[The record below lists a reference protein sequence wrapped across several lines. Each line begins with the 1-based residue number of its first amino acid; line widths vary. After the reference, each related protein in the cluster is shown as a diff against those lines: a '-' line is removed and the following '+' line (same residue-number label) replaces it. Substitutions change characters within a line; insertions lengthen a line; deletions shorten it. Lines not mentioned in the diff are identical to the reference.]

1 MIKKNFLL
9 LLIPIILFSS
19 SCVRNGGGY
28 KFPDKKI
35 VKVALILPGSI
46 NDSTWNSGSYNGL
59 KRFEADYKAEIAVV
73 ERVSKKDAEKVF
85 PKLAEKEFDLI
96 IGHSY
101 EYTSLLKKLAPLYP
115 KTFFCITGGE
125 TSRTPNLCSVNFKDE
140 QYGYLIGVVA
150 GLNTSTNKVG
160 IVVGDKIPA
169 VEKIIS
175 GLRKGL
181 KSVNPKA
188 DLIVS
193 YIDNWNDITKGREA
207 AIEEINT
214 GVDVITHFADIS
226 GIGVIKAAEES
237 DISAIGAL
245 SDQHE
250 LAPTTVISSGIQDLS
265 QLIFLI
271 CEHYYEHT
279 LEPIAYYYGLKD
291 QVIDI
296 APGYGNIDPT
306 TETRINRIK
315 AKLIDMET
323 SKKEEEKEN
332 KHKFVN

>member
-1 MIKKNFLL
+1 MKKFFLL
-9 LLIPIILFSS
+9 LLTSIVLFSS
-19 SCVRNGGGY
+19 SCARNNRGY

-35 VKVALILPGSI
+35 IKIALVLPGSI
-46 NDSTWNSGSYNGL
+46 SDSSWNSGSYNGL
-59 KRFEADYKAEIAVV
+59 KRFENDYKAEIAVV
-73 ERVSKKDAEKVF
+73 EKVSKEEAEKVF

-101 EYTSLLKKLAPLYP
+101 EYSTLLKKLAPLFP

-125 TSRTPNLCSVNFKDE
+125 ISKIPNLCSVNFKNE

-150 GLNTSTNKVG
+150 GLNTSTNKIG
-160 IVVGDKIPA
+160 IVVGEKIPS
-169 VEKIIS
+169 VEKIIV

-193 YIDNWNDITKGREA
+193 YIDNWDDIAKGREA
-207 AIEEINT
+207 AIEQINT
-214 GVDVITHFADIS
+214 GVDIITHFADIG
-226 GIGVIKAAEES
+226 GIGVIKAAEEA

-271 CEHYYEHT
+271 CEHYYDHS

-296 APGYGNIDPT
+296 TPGYGNIDPT

-315 AKLIDMET
+315 AKLVEMET
-323 SKKEEEKEN
+323 SKKEEEVEN
-332 KHKFVN
+332 KRKFGG